1 MFYACYRIMCAIP
14 YSFYRVVSSNRRKR
28 SEGVAYKNEMAI
40 LSILSIKSV
49 KKIFSIPKDIT
60 LAYRP
65 RIAFCDS
72 TVVSLCHYPRL
83 WVMGSE
89 EGPSAKRPD

>member
-1 MFYACYRIMCAIP
+1 MSQYRWLPP
-14 YSFYRVVSSNRRKR
+14 YLLND
-28 SEGVAYKNEMAI
+28 EPPQGVAHENEMAI
-40 LSILSIKSV
+40 LSTLSIKSV
-49 KKIFSIPKDIT
+49 KKIFSIAKDIT

-72 TVVSLCHYPRL
+72 TVVSPCHYPRF

-89 EGPSAKRPD
+89 EGPSAKRSD